1 MGIDSVELAQKP
13 FYYVKNQDENQDF
26 LNNLEKFILWMK
38 INYEKKYHN
47 HLSILFQK
55 AYRYKKYKICNV
67 LLQYDILMSEFED
80 IFEFDEILTE

>member
-1 MGIDSVELAQKP
+1 
-13 FYYVKNQDENQDF
+13 
-26 LNNLEKFILWMK
+26 MK
-38 INYEKKYHN
+38 ANHEKKYHN

-67 LLQYDILMSEFED
+67 LLKYDILMNDFED